1 MYAKTLVKVDFS
13 IQGMVNSTGN
23 DYIIGILE
31 EMGAWIRDHETGEP
45 LKKRFVY
52 SYYTYDPADISVS
65 LQRPPIIFTEFFV
78 DSVTYNSMYAA
89 VEPSVP
95 QGLTQNKIEEIM
107 AYMGLSLNMQ
117 LTFGITSSDI
127 EIVG

>member
-1 MYAKTLVKVDFS
+1 
-13 IQGMVNSTGN
+13 
-23 DYIIGILE
+23 
-31 EMGAWIRDHETGEP
+31 
-45 LKKRFVY
+45 
-52 SYYTYDPADISVS
+52 
-65 LQRPPIIFTEFFV
+65 
-78 DSVTYNSMYAA
+78 MYAA

>member
-117 LTFGITSSDI
+117 STFGITSSDI